1 MTCSVNPR
9 EETRNANSNFPVGVY
24 QSPGVLADH
33 LSVSRLSGCV
43 VLGLLASES
52 PVLSVMTAD
61 SWDPPQ
67 SLLIRVFVVGV
78 WEICILN
85 KHYRGDLCS
94 LKFANLYLPFSKVYK
109 VDR

>member
-24 QSPGVLADH
+24 QYPGVLADL

-78 WEICILN
+78 WE
-85 KHYRGDLCS
+85 S
-94 LKFANLYLPFSKVYK
+94 AF
-109 VDR
+109 